1 MNFIDEL
8 KWRGMINDLTP
19 GLEKK
24 LLSGINSAYVG
35 FDPTASSLHIGN
47 LAPVMLLTHFQ
58 NCGHKPILLL
68 GGATAMIGD
77 PSGKSSER
85 KLLDVE
91 EINTNLLSIKKQL
104 QMFLDFKSENNGAE
118 FVNNL
123 DWMCS
128 MNFNTFLR
136 EIGKYIT
143 VNYML
148 SKDSVKNRME
158 TGISFTE
165 FSYQLIQAYDF
176 LHLYKNNNCSIQIG
190 GSDQWGNIT
199 SGIELIRKKENKE
212 SFALTCPLLTKS
224 DGTKFGKTEDGNI
237 WLDPKRT
244 SPYKFFQYWLN
255 VSDEDAKKC
264 IRFFSVLN
272 KNEILNLES
281 NHERTPHLRILQNEL
296 AKEMTCRVHGYDA
309 YGKAIEGSKLLFGK
323 NTRESL
329 EKVSEK
335 DFLMFFEGVPTYTIS
350 INELDEKI
358 DILTLLTDK
367 TNAFKSKGELR
378 RMLQSNAISLN
389 KEKVTIEKQ
398 ISINDLIS
406 SRYLLI
412 QKGKKNYIIIK
423 VEK

>member
-8 KWRGMINDLTP
+8 KWRGMINDITP

-24 LLSGINSAYVG
+24 LELGVNSAYVG

-85 KLLDVE
+85 NLLDADQV
-91 EINTNLLSIKKQL
+91 NSNLIAIKKQL
-104 QMFLDFKSENNGAE
+104 SMFLDFESKDNAAE

-123 DWMCS
+123 DWMKK

-136 EIGKYIT
+136 DIGKYIT

-176 LHLYKNNNCSIQIG
+176 LYLLNNKNCSIQIG

-199 SGIELIRKKENKE
+199 SGIELIRKKQNKE

-224 DGTKFGKTEDGNI
+224 DGSKFGKSEDGNV
-237 WLDPKRT
+237 WLDPDRT

-255 VSDEDAKKC
+255 ISDEDAEKC
-264 IRFFSVLN
+264 IKFFS
-272 KNEILNLES
+272 ILNREAILGIEKDHKV
-281 NHERTPHLRILQNEL
+281 NPHLRILQNEL
-296 AKEMTCRVHGYDA
+296 AREMTIRVHGKDSYL
-309 YGKAIEGSKLLFGK
+309 KVLEGSKILFGK
-323 NTRESL
+323 NTKEEL
-329 EKVSEK
+329 ENISEK
-335 DFLMFFEGVPTYTIS
+335 DFLMFFEGVPTFNIS
-350 INELDEKI
+350 KEILNNKI
-358 DILTLLTDK
+358 EVLRLLTEE
-367 TNAFKSKGELR
+367 SKVFNSKAELR
-378 RMLQSNAISLN
+378 RLLTSNAISLN
-389 KEKVTIEKQ
+389 KEKINTERFVT
-398 ISINDLIS
+398 INDLINNK
-406 SRYLLI
+406 YLLF
-412 QKGKKNYIIIK
+412 QKGKKNYIILK
-423 VEK
+423 AE